1 VSRTPDWIARRVHH
15 SDAARLADLVGDP
28 ARFVADD
35 LSQRVSLFTT
45 AIDPV
50 RLVDPD
56 ELWDDALTRGLRAP
70 GFRLVRDGDTLP
82 RASVTRAAG
91 IGNETVSDVIQ
102 PNKVLE
108 LFDSGASV
116 VLQGLHFTNP
126 ALARL
131 ATNLALDLD
140 QPVQINAYLSPVS
153 TRGLDLHFDF
163 HDVLVVQLSGSK
175 RWRVWDRLERT
186 ATPVRGA
193 PETHAPTLDE
203 VGEARF
209 ERVLEAGDC
218 LHVPRGC
225 PHSPE
230 TVDEA
235 SAHLTIGI
243 MSFTR
248 HRLVEQALTRAVG
261 EPATSTL
268 VPPGGL
274 GGVGKGGESQLSAAA
289 TGAESALGLLA
300 TRLAGPALR
309 RQLAI
314 EVWRRQPVTRLR
326 ARVPVEARG
335 DALLAVTPGPLVWA
349 EHEIDDVVLGLGD
362 RQLRMPIEAWPLLH
376 RVLDAGCGSFTIDGI
391 ARSLRRQ
398 LDAESVRTVVE
409 RLIAEGVVAHATV

>member
-1 VSRTPDWIARRVHH
+1 S
-15 SDAARLADLVGDP
+15 P
-28 ARFVADD
+28 ASA
-35 LSQRVSLFTT
+35 
-45 AIDPV
+45 
-50 RLVDPD
+50 
-56 ELWDDALTRGLRAP
+56 
-70 GFRLVRDGDTLP
+70 
-82 RASVTRAAG
+82 
-91 IGNETVSDVIQ
+91 
-102 PNKVLE
+102 
-108 LFDSGASV
+108 
-116 VLQGLHFTNP
+116 
-126 ALARL
+126 
-131 ATNLALDLD
+131 
-140 QPVQINAYLSPVS
+140 
-153 TRGLDLHFDF
+153 RGLDLHFDF

-175 RWRVWDRLERT
+175 RWRVWDRLDRT

-193 PETHAPTLDE
+193 PHTHAPTIDE

-209 ERVLEAGDC
+209 DRILEAGDC

-248 HRLVEQALTRAVG
+248 RRLVEQALTRAVG

-326 ARVPVEARG
+326 SRVPVEALG

-349 EHEIDDVVLGLGD
+349 ERRG
-362 RQLRMPIEAWPLLH
+362 RRRRARPRRPSAA
-376 RVLDAGCGSFTIDGI
+376 DAGRGVAVAAPA
-391 ARSLRRQ
+391 ARRRMRVVHHRRGRPVTAAQ